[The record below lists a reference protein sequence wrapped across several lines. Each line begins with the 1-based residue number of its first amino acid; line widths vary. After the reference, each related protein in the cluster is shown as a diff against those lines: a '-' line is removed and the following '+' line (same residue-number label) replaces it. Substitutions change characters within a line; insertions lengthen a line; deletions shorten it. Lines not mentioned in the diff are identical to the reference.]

1 MHLNFWVLKSEVTM
15 FQSKSE
21 LMNQPIEI
29 ILQVIQ
35 ISILQQFN
43 NLCVQSIQKWV
54 EYKIYS
60 YDLV

>member
-1 MHLNFWVLKSEVTM
+1 M

-29 ILQVIQ
+29 TLQVIQ
-35 ISILQQFN
+35 ISILQFN